1 MLISN
6 RDKVLGRKSNK
17 LMGSAGRPPSDTSTR
32 NGPSEEV
39 KFELRFELQ
48 EGARHRLRGANAK
61 TLRQV
66 LGAPSAPWRPVRAR
80 EDQCE
85 QQESKETG
93 RRAGRGQFLKDLVGE
108 AKVKSLD
115 FILSALRSQGNTF
128 SQGNYVIW
136 LL

>member
-17 LMGSAGRPPSDTSTR
+17 LMGSPGRPPSDTSTR
-32 NGPSEEV
+32 NGPPEV
-39 KFELRFELQ
+39 VKSELRFELQ
-48 EGARHRLRGANAK
+48 EGDRHRMRGAK

-66 LGAPSAPWRPVRAR
+66 LGAPWRPVRAR

-93 RRAGRGQFLKDLVGE
+93 RRAGRGQVLKDLIGE

-128 SQGNYVIW
+128 GQGNYVIW